1 MVTLVGTET
10 DARTLLRDLIL
21 LDHDAIAAYD
31 VAIEGLSNAGYRLAL
46 SQFREDHVRHT
57 RNLAPHLQRLGGAVP
72 DAADMKALLTTGKVA
87 MGSLLG
93 DKAILQAMRSNED
106 DTNTAYRRAVEHPG
120 VTDDVREVLGQNLA
134 DERRHCA
141 WILETLQRL

>member
-1 MVTLVGTET
+1 MVTMVGTEA
-10 DARTLLRDLIL
+10 DARTLLQDLVL
-21 LDHDAIAAYD
+21 LDLDAIAAYD
-31 VAIEGLSNAGYRLAL
+31 VAIEGLSSTEYRLAL
-46 SQFREDHVRHT
+46 AEFRADHVQHT
-57 RNLAPHLQRLGGAVP
+57 RNLAPFLQRLGGNVP

-106 DTNTAYRRAVEHPG
+106 DTNTAYRRAVEHPD
-120 VTDDVREVLGQNLA
+120 VTDDLREVLRQNLA